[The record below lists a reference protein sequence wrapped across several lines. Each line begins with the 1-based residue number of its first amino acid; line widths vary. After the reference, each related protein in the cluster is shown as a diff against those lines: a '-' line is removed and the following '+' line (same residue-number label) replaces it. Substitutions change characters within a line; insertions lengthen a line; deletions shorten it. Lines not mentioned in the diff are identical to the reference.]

1 MIKLLEVEYQSL
13 KQNLMQTI
21 KLNNGIEMPVLG
33 YGVFQV
39 SPEECE
45 RCVLDAIG
53 VGYRLIDTAQAYYN
67 EEGVGNAVVKCGV
80 PRNELFLTTKV
91 WITNAGE
98 EKAARSIDDSL
109 RKLRTDYI
117 DLLLIHQPF
126 SDYPGTWRAMEK
138 AVKAGKVRAIGLSNF
153 YPDRFVDM
161 AECAGIKPAVNQLKT
176 NVFSQ
181 QWDAEAEMK
190 AYGSRLMAWGP
201 LAQGD
206 PDLLTNPVLVAL
218 ASKHGKTVQQVALRY
233 LVQRDII
240 AIPKSTRV
248 ERMAQNLDVFDFT
261 LSPEDMESIRPLDKP
276 VDFRWSHRNP
286 ELVKFLLSYDKQ
298 FNPGNR

>member
-1 MIKLLEVEYQSL
+1 
-13 KQNLMQTI
+13 MQTV
-21 KLNNGIEMPVLG
+21 KLNNGVEMPVLG

-39 SPEECE
+39 PPETCE
-45 RCVLDAIG
+45 RCVSDAIS

-67 EEGVGNAVVKCGV
+67 EEGVGRAITRCGV
-80 PRNELFLTTKV
+80 PRSQLFLTTKI

-98 EKAARSIDDSL
+98 EKAAASIDESL

-126 SDYPGTWRAMEK
+126 SDYTGTWRAMEK
-138 AVKAGKVRAIGLSNF
+138 AVREGKVRAIGLSNF

-161 AECAGIKPAVNQLKT
+161 AEYAEIKPAVNQLKT

-190 AYGSRLMAWGP
+190 PYGTHIMAWGP

-206 PDLLTNPVLVAL
+206 PDLQSNPVLAGL
-218 ASKHGKTVQQVALRY
+218 AEKYGKTPQQVALRY
-233 LVQRDII
+233 LLQRDII
-240 AIPKSTRV
+240 AIPKSTHV
-248 ERMAQNLDVFDFT
+248 ERMRQNLDVFDFALT
-261 LSPEDMESIRPLDKP
+261 PEEMESIRPLDKP
-276 VDFRWSHRNP
+276 AGFRWSHRDP

-298 FNPGNR
+298 FNPDK

>member
-1 MIKLLEVEYQSL
+1 
-13 KQNLMQTI
+13 MQTI

-67 EEGVGNAVVKCGV
+67 EEGVGNAVVKCRV

>member
-1 MIKLLEVEYQSL
+1 
-13 KQNLMQTI
+13 
-21 KLNNGIEMPVLG
+21 MPVLG

-39 SPEECE
+39 PPETCE
-45 RCVLDAIG
+45 RCVLDAIS

-67 EEGVGNAVVKCGV
+67 EEGVGRAITRCGV
-80 PRNELFLTTKV
+80 PRSQLFLTTKI

-98 EKAARSIDDSL
+98 EKAAASIDESL

-126 SDYPGTWRAMEK
+126 SDYTGTWRAMEK
-138 AVKAGKVRAIGLSNF
+138 AVREGKVRAIGLSNF

-161 AECAGIKPAVNQLKT
+161 AEYAEIKPAVNQLKT

-181 QWDAEAEMK
+181 QWDVEAEMK
-190 AYGSRLMAWGP
+190 PYGTHIMAWGP

-206 PDLLTNPVLVAL
+206 PDLQSNPVLAGL
-218 ASKHGKTVQQVALRY
+218 AEKYGKPPQQVALRY

-240 AIPKSTRV
+240 AIPKSTHV
-248 ERMAQNLDVFDFT
+248 ERMKQNLDVFDFALT
-261 LSPEDMESIRPLDKP
+261 PEEMESIRPLDKP
-276 VDFRWSHRNP
+276 AGFRWSHRDP

-298 FNPGNR
+298 FNPDK

>member
-1 MIKLLEVEYQSL
+1 
-13 KQNLMQTI
+13 MQTV
-21 KLNNGIEMPVLG
+21 KLNNGVEMPVLG

-39 SPEECE
+39 PPEMCE
-45 RCVLDAIG
+45 RCVSEDSRALR
-53 VGYRLIDTAQAYYN
+53 RLIDTAQAYYN
-67 EEGVGNAVVKCGV
+67 EEGVGRAITRCGV
-80 PRNELFLTTKV
+80 PRSQLFLTTKI

-98 EKAARSIDDSL
+98 EKAAASIDESL

-126 SDYPGTWRAMEK
+126 SDYTGTWRAMEK
-138 AVKAGKVRAIGLSNF
+138 AVREGKVRAIGLSNF

-161 AECAGIKPAVNQLKT
+161 AEYAEIKPAVNQLKT

-190 AYGSRLMAWGP
+190 PYGTHIMAWGP

-206 PDLLTNPVLVAL
+206 PDLQSNPVLAGL
-218 ASKHGKTVQQVALRY
+218 AEKYGKTPQQVALRY

-240 AIPKSTRV
+240 AIPKSTHV
-248 ERMAQNLDVFDFT
+248 ERMKQNLDVFDFALT
-261 LSPEDMESIRPLDKP
+261 PEEMESIRPLDKP
-276 VDFRWSHRNP
+276 AGFRWSHRDP

-298 FNPGNR
+298 FNPDK

>member
-1 MIKLLEVEYQSL
+1 
-13 KQNLMQTI
+13 MQTV

-45 RCVLDAIG
+45 RCVLDAVS

-67 EEGVGNAVVKCGV
+67 EEGVGNAVVKCSV

-91 WITNAGE
+91 WVTNAGE
-98 EKAARSIDDSL
+98 EKAARSIDESL

-138 AVKAGKVRAIGLSNF
+138 AVRDGKVRAIGLSNF

-161 AECAGIKPAVNQLKT
+161 AEYAEIKPAVNQLKT
-176 NVFSQ
+176 NIFSQ

-190 AYGSRLMAWGP
+190 PYGTRIMAWGP
-201 LAQGD
+201 LAQGAS
-206 PDLLTNPVLVAL
+206 DLLSDSVLIAL
-218 ASKHGKTVQQVALRY
+218 AERYHKTVQQIALRY
-233 LVQRDII
+233 LVQRSII
-240 AIPKSTRV
+240 AIPKSTHV
-248 ERMAQNLDVFDFT
+248 ERMKQNLDVFDFSLT
-261 LSPEDMESIRPLDKP
+261 LDDMESIRPLDKP
-276 VDFRWSHRNP
+276 ADFRWSHRNP
-286 ELVKFLLSYDKQ
+286 ELVKFLLNYDKQ
-298 FNPGNR
+298 FNPNNKK